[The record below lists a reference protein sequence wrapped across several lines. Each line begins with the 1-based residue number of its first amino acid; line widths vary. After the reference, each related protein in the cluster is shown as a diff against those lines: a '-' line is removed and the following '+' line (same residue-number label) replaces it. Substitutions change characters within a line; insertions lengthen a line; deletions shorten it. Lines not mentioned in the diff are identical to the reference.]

1 VIYGLMSKKNN
12 NPRGIILILIAMMV
26 FSVQDGIMKYIF
38 NFVSLYE
45 VYLIRTLVSFALI
58 LTFLKIKKEKIVFKT
73 QYPLLTFCRVILFFF
88 GFSSFYISLT
98 VLPLGFATAL
108 FFVTPFL
115 ITIFAHFF
123 LKEEIGIRRWSAV
136 VVGFIGVYITLNPDF
151 NNFNYLS
158 LLPILCAFCYSL
170 SMIIIK
176 KTSEK
181 DSVYTQT
188 FTFYFGAIIFST
200 IFYFLIGDGQYNT
213 SDHPASQFIFREWFV
228 DLKSSILF
236 MATTGLTAT
245 VAFLLLFTAYSIASP
260 AVVSPFEYSILL
272 WSPLIGWIYFNEIP
286 SLNTVIGILIIV
298 SSGIYI
304 FMREKA
310 QEQLIATEKPLR

>member
-1 VIYGLMSKKNN
+1 MSAQNN
-12 NPRGIILILIAMMV
+12 NPRGIILILLAMLV
-26 FSVQDGIMKYIF
+26 FSVQDGIMKHIYS
-38 NFVSLYE
+38 FVSLYE
-45 VYLIRTLVSFALI
+45 VYLIRTVVSFVLILIFLI
-58 LTFLKIKKEKIVFKT
+58 LTKKPIVFKSH
-73 QYPLLTFCRVILFFF
+73 YPFLTFCRVILFFF

-98 VLPLGFATAL
+98 VLPLGTATAL

-123 LKEEIGIRRWSAV
+123 LKEEIGPRRWSAV
-136 VVGFIGVYITLNPDF
+136 AVGFVGVYVTLNPDF
-151 NNFNYLS
+151 SNFNYLS

-176 KTSEK
+176 KTSDK

-188 FTFYFGAIIFST
+188 FTFYIGAIIFSLF
-200 IFYFLIGDGQYNT
+200 FYFIIGDGKFNT
-213 SDHPASQFIFREWFV
+213 TDHPASQFIFREWFV
-228 DLKSSILF
+228 DLENSYLF
-236 MATTGLTAT
+236 MVSTGFTAT

-272 WSPLIGWIYFNEIP
+272 WSPLIGWLYFKEIP
-286 SLNTVIGILIIV
+286 TLSTIIGIIIIV

-304 FMREKA
+304 FLREKA
-310 QEQLIATEKPLR
+310 QDQSTVTDKPLR

>member
-1 VIYGLMSKKNN
+1 MPRKNN
-12 NPRGIILILIAMMV
+12 NSRGIVLILIAMMV
-26 FSVQDGIMKYIF
+26 FSVQDGIMKHIF
-38 NFVSLYE
+38 SFVSLYE
-45 VYLIRTLVSFALI
+45 VYLIRTLVSFGLILFFLI
-58 LTFLKIKKEKIVFKT
+58 LTKKPIVFKT
-73 QYPLLTFCRVILFFF
+73 QYPVLTFCRVILFFF

-123 LKEEIGIRRWSAV
+123 LKEEIGPRRWSAV
-136 VVGFIGVYITLNPDF
+136 FIGFIGVYITLNPDF
-151 NNFNYLS
+151 SNFNYLS
-158 LLPILCAFCYSL
+158 LLPIFCAFCYSL

-176 KTSEK
+176 KTSDK

-188 FTFYFGAIIFST
+188 FTFYFGAIIFSI
-200 IFYFLIGDGQYNT
+200 IFYFTIGDGQFNT
-213 SDHPASQFIFREWFV
+213 SNHPASQFIFREWFV
-228 DLKSSILF
+228 DLESNILF
-236 MATTGLTAT
+236 MIATGVTAT
-245 VAFLLLFTAYSIASP
+245 IAFLLLFTAYSIASP

-286 SLNTVIGILIIV
+286 NLNTVIGILIIV

-310 QEQLIATEKPLR
+310 QDQSIATEKPLR

>member
-1 VIYGLMSKKNN
+1 MSRKNN
-12 NPRGIILILIAMMV
+12 NPKGIILILLAMIV

-38 NFVSLYE
+38 SFVSLYE
-45 VYLIRTLVSFALI
+45 VYLIRTVVSFALI
-58 LTFLKIKKEKIVFKT
+58 LFYLKLTKQPIVFKT

-123 LKEEIGIRRWSAV
+123 LKEEIGMRRWSAI

-151 NNFNYLS
+151 SNFNYLS

-176 KTSEK
+176 KTSDK

-188 FTFYFGAIIFST
+188 FTFYFGAMFFSI
-200 IFYFLIGDGQYNT
+200 IFYFVIGDGQYNT
-213 SDHPASQFIFREWFV
+213 IDHPASQFIFREWFV
-228 DLKSSILF
+228 NLESSILF
-236 MATTGLTAT
+236 MVTTGVTAT
-245 VAFLLLFTAYSIASP
+245 VAFLLLFTAYRIASP

-272 WSPLIGWIYFNEIP
+272 WAPLIGWIYFEEIP

-304 FMREKA
+304 FIREKA
-310 QEQLIATEKPLR
+310 QDQSIVTEKPLR

>member
-1 VIYGLMSKKNN
+1 MGRMPRQNN
-12 NPRGIILILIAMMV
+12 NPKGILYILLAMMV
-26 FSVQDGIMKYIF
+26 FSVQDGIMKHIY

-45 VYLIRTLVSFALI
+45 VYLVRTVISFVLI
-58 LTFLKIKKEKIVFKT
+58 LTFLILTKKPIVFKSK
-73 QYPLLTFCRVILFFF
+73 YPVLTFFRVILFFF

-98 VLPLGFATAL
+98 VLPLGTATAL

-123 LKEEIGIRRWSAV
+123 LKEEIGMRRWSAV

-151 NNFNYLS
+151 SNFNYLS

-176 KTSEK
+176 KTSDK

-188 FTFYFGAIIFST
+188 FTFYIGAIILSI
-200 IFYFLIGDGQYNT
+200 IFYFIIGDGQYNT

-228 DLKSSILF
+228 DFKSNVLLMSI
-236 MATTGLTAT
+236 TGVTAT
-245 VAFLLLFTAYSIASP
+245 VAFLFLFTAYSIASP
-260 AVVSPFEYSILL
+260 SVISPFEYSILF
-272 WSPLIGWIYFNEIP
+272 WSPLIGWLYFDEIP
-286 SLNTVIGILIIV
+286 TLSTVVGILIIV

-304 FMREKA
+304 FIREKA
-310 QEQLIATEKPLR
+310 QDQSIATEKPLR

>member
-1 VIYGLMSKKNN
+1 MGRMPRQNN
-12 NPRGIILILIAMMV
+12 NPKGILYILLAMMV
-26 FSVQDGIMKYIF
+26 FSVQDGIMKHIY

-45 VYLIRTLVSFALI
+45 VYLTRTIISFVLILIFLI
-58 LTFLKIKKEKIVFKT
+58 LTKKPIVFKSK
-73 QYPLLTFCRVILFFF
+73 YPVLTFLRVILFFF

-98 VLPLGFATAL
+98 VLPLGTATAL

-136 VVGFIGVYITLNPDF
+136 VVGFIGVYVTLNPDF
-151 NNFNYLS
+151 SNFNYLS
-158 LLPILCAFCYSL
+158 LLPIFCAFCYSL

-176 KTSEK
+176 KTSDK

-188 FTFYFGAIIFST
+188 FTFYIGAIILSI
-200 IFYFLIGDGQYNT
+200 IFYFIIGDGQYNT

-228 DLKSSILF
+228 DFKSNVLLMSI
-236 MATTGLTAT
+236 TGVTAT

-260 AVVSPFEYSILL
+260 SVISPFEYSILF
-272 WSPLIGWIYFNEIP
+272 WSPLIGWLYFDEIP
-286 SLNTVIGILIIV
+286 TLSTVVGILIIV

-304 FMREKA
+304 FIREKA
-310 QEQLIATEKPLR
+310 QDQSIATEKPLR

>member
-1 VIYGLMSKKNN
+1 MSIKNN
-12 NPRGIILILIAMMV
+12 NPKGIILILLAMMV

-38 NFVSLYE
+38 SFVSLYE
-45 VYLIRTLVSFALI
+45 VYLIRTVVSFALI
-58 LTFLKIKKEKIVFKT
+58 LFYLKLTKRPIVFKT

-123 LKEEIGIRRWSAV
+123 LKEEIGIRRWSAI

-151 NNFNYLS
+151 SNFNYLS

-176 KTSEK
+176 KTSDK

-188 FTFYFGAIIFST
+188 FTFYFGAMFFSI
-200 IFYFLIGDGQYNT
+200 IFYFVIGDGQYNT
-213 SDHPASQFIFREWFV
+213 IDHPASQFIFREWFV
-228 DLKSSILF
+228 NLESSILF
-236 MATTGLTAT
+236 MVTTGVTAT
-245 VAFLLLFTAYSIASP
+245 VAFLLLFTAYRIASP

-272 WSPLIGWIYFNEIP
+272 WAPLIGWIYFEEIP

-304 FMREKA
+304 FIREKA
-310 QEQLIATEKPLR
+310 QDQSIVTEKPLR

>member
-1 VIYGLMSKKNN
+1 
-12 NPRGIILILIAMMV
+12 MMV

-38 NFVSLYE
+38 SFVSLYE
-45 VYLIRTLVSFALI
+45 VYLIRTVVSFLLI
-58 LTFLKIKKEKIVFKT
+58 LIFLKLTKKPIVFKT
-73 QYPLLTFCRVILFFF
+73 QYPLLTFCRVIFFFF

-123 LKEEIGIRRWSAV
+123 LKEEIGIRRWSAI

-151 NNFNYLS
+151 SNFNYLS

-176 KTSEK
+176 KTSDK

-188 FTFYFGAIIFST
+188 FTFYFGAMFFSI
-200 IFYFLIGDGQYNT
+200 IFYFVIGDGQYNT
-213 SDHPASQFIFREWFV
+213 IDHPASQFIFREWFV
-228 DLKSSILF
+228 NLESSILF
-236 MATTGLTAT
+236 MVTTGLTAT
-245 VAFLLLFTAYSIASP
+245 VAFLLLFTAYRIASP

-272 WSPLIGWIYFNEIP
+272 WAPLIGWIYFEEIP

-304 FMREKA
+304 FIREKA
-310 QEQLIATEKPLR
+310 QDQSIVTEKPLR

>member
-1 VIYGLMSKKNN
+1 MSTPNN
-12 NPRGIILILIAMMV
+12 NPKGIVFILIAMMV
-26 FSVQDGIMKYIF
+26 FSVQDGIMKHIY

-45 VYLIRTLVSFALI
+45 IYLIRTVISFVLI
-58 LTFLKIKKEKIVFKT
+58 LIFLIITKQPIVFRP
-73 QYPLLTFCRVILFFF
+73 QYLVLTITRVILFFF
-88 GFSSFYISLT
+88 GFSSFYVSLT
-98 VLPLGFATAL
+98 VLPLGTATAL

-123 LKEEIGIRRWSAV
+123 LKEEIGLRRWSAV

-151 NNFNYLS
+151 SNFNYLS

-176 KTSEK
+176 KTSDK

-188 FTFYFGAIIFST
+188 FTFYIGAIILSI
-200 IFYFLIGDGQYNT
+200 IFYFVIGDGQYNT
-213 SDHPASQFIFREWFV
+213 SNHPASQFIFREWFV
-228 DLKSSILF
+228 DFNNNILL
-236 MATTGLTAT
+236 MAATGVTAT
-245 VAFLLLFTAYSIASP
+245 LAFLFLFTAYSIASP
-260 AVVSPFEYSILL
+260 AVVSPFEYSILF
-272 WSPLIGWIYFNEIP
+272 WSPLVGWLYFDEIP

-310 QEQLIATEKPLR
+310 QNQYIATEKPLR

>member
-1 VIYGLMSKKNN
+1 MSKKNN

-26 FSVQDGIMKYIF
+26 FSVQDGIMKHIF

-45 VYLIRTLVSFALI
+45 VYLIRTLVSFGLI
-58 LTFLKIKKEKIVFKT
+58 LTFLKLKKKKIVFKT

-228 DLKSSILF
+228 DLESSILF
-236 MATTGLTAT
+236 MASTGLTAT

-310 QEQLIATEKPLR
+310 QDQLIATEKPLR

>member
-1 VIYGLMSKKNN
+1 MTRKNN
-12 NPRGIILILIAMMV
+12 NTRGIILILLAMMV
-26 FSVQDGIMKYIF
+26 FSIQDGIMKHIYS
-38 NFVSLYE
+38 FVSLYE
-45 VYLIRTLVSFALI
+45 VYLIRTVVSFALI
-58 LTFLKIKKEKIVFKT
+58 LIFLKLTNKKIEFKT

-88 GFSSFYISLT
+88 GFSSFYISLS
-98 VLPLGFATAL
+98 VLPLGLATAL

-123 LKEEIGIRRWSAV
+123 LKEKIGVKRWSAV
-136 VVGFIGVYITLNPDF
+136 VVGFIGVYVTLNPDF

-181 DSVYTQT
+181 DSIYTQT
-188 FTFYFGAIIFST
+188 FTFYFGAIIFSV
-200 IFYFLIGDGQYNT
+200 IFYFIIGDGQYNT
-213 SDHPASQFIFREWFV
+213 TEHPASQFIFREWFV
-228 DLKSSILF
+228 NLENSILF
-236 MATTGLTAT
+236 MMATGVTAT
-245 VAFLLLFTAYSIASP
+245 IAFLLLFTAYSIASP

-272 WSPLIGWIYFNEIP
+272 WSPLIGWLYFSEIP
-286 SLNTVIGILIIV
+286 SLNTVIGILIII

-304 FMREKA
+304 FLREKA
-310 QEQLIATEKPLR
+310 MDQSIATEKPLR

>member
-1 VIYGLMSKKNN
+1 MSKKNN
-12 NPRGIILILIAMMV
+12 NPKGIILILLAMMV
-26 FSVQDGIMKYIF
+26 FSVQDGIMKHIY

-45 VYLIRTLVSFALI
+45 IYLIRTVVSFILI
-58 LTFLKIKKEKIVFKT
+58 LIFLIITKKPIVFKS
-73 QYPLLTFCRVILFFF
+73 QYPILTLCRVILFFF

-98 VLPLGFATAL
+98 VLPLGTATAL

-123 LKEEIGIRRWSAV
+123 LKEEIGLRRWSAIA
-136 VVGFIGVYITLNPDF
+136 VGFVGVYITLNPDF
-151 NNFNYLS
+151 SNFNYLS

-176 KTSEK
+176 KTSDK

-188 FTFYFGAIIFST
+188 FTFYIGAIIFSI
-200 IFYFLIGDGQYNT
+200 IFYFVIGDGKFNT
-213 SDHPASQFIFREWFV
+213 IEHPAAQFILREWFV
-228 DLKSSILF
+228 DIENSILF
-236 MATTGLTAT
+236 MVATGVTAT
-245 VAFLLLFTAYSIASP
+245 LAFLLLFTAYSIASP

-272 WSPLIGWIYFNEIP
+272 WSPLIGWIYFNEVP
-286 SLNTVIGILIIV
+286 TLSTVIGILIIV

-304 FMREKA
+304 FLREKA
-310 QEQLIATEKPLR
+310 QDQSIVTDKPLR

>member
-1 VIYGLMSKKNN
+1 MSKKNN
-12 NPRGIILILIAMMV
+12 NPRGIILILISMLV
-26 FSVQDGIMKYIF
+26 FSVQDGIMKHIF
-38 NFVSLYE
+38 SFVSLYE
-45 VYLIRTLVSFALI
+45 VYLVRTVVSVILI
-58 LTFLKIKKEKIVFKT
+58 LFYLKLTNKPIVFKT
-73 QYPLLTFCRVILFFF
+73 QYPLLTFIRVILFFF
-88 GFSSFYISLT
+88 GFSSFYVSLS

-176 KTSEK
+176 KTSDK

-228 DLKSSILF
+228 DLESSILF
-236 MATTGLTAT
+236 MIATGLTAT

-286 SLNTVIGILIIV
+286 SLNTVIGIMIIV

-310 QEQLIATEKPLR
+310 QDQSIATEKPLR

>member
-1 VIYGLMSKKNN
+1 MSRKNN
-12 NPRGIILILIAMMV
+12 NPKGIILILLAMIV
-26 FSVQDGIMKYIF
+26 FSVQDGIMKHIF
-38 NFVSLYE
+38 TFVSLYE
-45 VYLIRTLVSFALI
+45 VYLIRTVVSFLLI
-58 LTFLKIKKEKIVFKT
+58 LVFLKLTKKPIVFKT

-123 LKEEIGIRRWSAV
+123 LKEEIGIRRWSAI

-151 NNFNYLS
+151 SNFNYLS

-176 KTSEK
+176 KTSDK

-188 FTFYFGAIIFST
+188 FTFYFGAIFFSI
-200 IFYFLIGDGQYNT
+200 IFYFVIGDGQYNT
-213 SDHPASQFIFREWFV
+213 IDHPASQFIFREWFV
-228 DLKSSILF
+228 NLESSILF
-236 MATTGLTAT
+236 MVTTGVTAT
-245 VAFLLLFTAYSIASP
+245 VAFLLLFTAYRIASP

-272 WSPLIGWIYFNEIP
+272 WAPLIGWIYFEEIP

-304 FMREKA
+304 FIREKA
-310 QEQLIATEKPLR
+310 QDQSIVTEKPLR

>member
-1 VIYGLMSKKNN
+1 MSRKNN
-12 NPRGIILILIAMMV
+12 NPKGIILILLAMIV
-26 FSVQDGIMKYIF
+26 FSVQDGIMKHIF
-38 NFVSLYE
+38 TFVSLYE
-45 VYLIRTLVSFALI
+45 VYLIRTVVSFLLI
-58 LTFLKIKKEKIVFKT
+58 LVFLKLTKKPIVFKT

-115 ITIFAHFF
+115 ITVFAHFF

-136 VVGFIGVYITLNPDF
+136 VVGFVGVYITLDPDF
-151 NNFNYLS
+151 SNFNYLS
-158 LLPILCAFCYSL
+158 LLPIFCAFCYSL

-176 KTSEK
+176 KTSDK

-200 IFYFLIGDGQYNT
+200 IFYFIIGDGQYNT
-213 SDHPASQFIFREWFV
+213 TDHPASQFIFREWFV
-228 DLKSSILF
+228 DLESSILF
-236 MATTGLTAT
+236 MVATGVTAT
-245 VAFLLLFTAYSIASP
+245 VAFLLLFTAYRIASP

-272 WSPLIGWIYFNEIP
+272 WSLLIGWIYFDEIP
-286 SLNTVIGILIIV
+286 RLNTVIGILIIV

-304 FMREKA
+304 FIREKA
-310 QEQLIATEKPLR
+310 QDQSIVIEKPLR

>member
-1 VIYGLMSKKNN
+1 MSKKNN
-12 NPRGIILILIAMMV
+12 NPKGIILILIAMMV
-26 FSVQDGIMKYIF
+26 FSVQDGIMKHIY

-45 VYLIRTLVSFALI
+45 VYLIRTVVSFTLILIFLI
-58 LTFLKIKKEKIVFKT
+58 LTKKPIVFKS
-73 QYPLLTFCRVILFFF
+73 QYPILTLCRVILFFF

-98 VLPLGFATAL
+98 VLPLGTATAL

-123 LKEEIGIRRWSAV
+123 LKEEIGPRRWSAIA
-136 VVGFIGVYITLNPDF
+136 VGFVGVYITLNPDF
-151 NNFNYLS
+151 SNFNYLS

-176 KTSEK
+176 KTSDK

-188 FTFYFGAIIFST
+188 FTFYIGAIIFSI
-200 IFYFLIGDGQYNT
+200 IFYFVMGDGKFNT
-213 SDHPASQFIFREWFV
+213 TEHPAAQFIFREWFV
-228 DLKSSILF
+228 DIENSILF
-236 MATTGLTAT
+236 MVATGVTAT
-245 VAFLLLFTAYSIASP
+245 LAFLLLFSAYSVASP

-272 WSPLIGWIYFNEIP
+272 WSPLIGWIYFNEVP
-286 SLNTVIGILIIV
+286 TLSTVIGILIIV

-304 FMREKA
+304 FLREKA
-310 QEQLIATEKPLR
+310 QEQSIVTDKPLR

>member
-1 VIYGLMSKKNN
+1 MSKKNN
-12 NPRGIILILIAMMV
+12 NPKGIILILIAMMV
-26 FSVQDGIMKYIF
+26 FSVQDGIMKHIY

-45 VYLIRTLVSFALI
+45 IYLIRTVVSFIFILIFLIITKKPIIFKSQYPI
-58 LTFLKIKKEKIVFKT
+58 LTL
-73 QYPLLTFCRVILFFF
+73 CRVILFFF

-98 VLPLGFATAL
+98 VLPLGTATAL

-123 LKEEIGIRRWSAV
+123 LKEEIGPRRWAAIA
-136 VVGFIGVYITLNPDF
+136 VGFIGVYITLNPDF
-151 NNFNYLS
+151 SNFNYLS

-176 KTSEK
+176 KTSDK

-188 FTFYFGAIIFST
+188 FTFYIGAIIFSM
-200 IFYFLIGDGQYNT
+200 IFYFVIGDGKFNT
-213 SDHPASQFIFREWFV
+213 IEHPAAQFILREWFV
-228 DLKSSILF
+228 DMENSILF
-236 MATTGLTAT
+236 MVATGVTAT
-245 VAFLLLFTAYSIASP
+245 LAFLLLFTAYSIASP

-272 WSPLIGWIYFNEIP
+272 WSPLIGWLYFNEVP
-286 SLNTVIGILIIV
+286 TLSTVIGILIIV

-304 FMREKA
+304 FLREKA
-310 QEQLIATEKPLR
+310 QDQSIVTDKPLR

>member
-1 VIYGLMSKKNN
+1 MSKKNN
-12 NPRGIILILIAMMV
+12 NPKGIILILIAMMV
-26 FSVQDGIMKYIF
+26 FSVQDGIMKHIY

-45 VYLIRTLVSFALI
+45 IYLIRTVVSFILI
-58 LTFLKIKKEKIVFKT
+58 LIFLIITKKPIVFKS
-73 QYPLLTFCRVILFFF
+73 QYPILTLCRVILFFF

-98 VLPLGFATAL
+98 VLPLGTATAL

-123 LKEEIGIRRWSAV
+123 LKEEIGPRRWAAIA
-136 VVGFIGVYITLNPDF
+136 VGFIGVYITLNPDF
-151 NNFNYLS
+151 SNFNYLS

-176 KTSEK
+176 MTSDK

-188 FTFYFGAIIFST
+188 FTFYIGAIIFSM
-200 IFYFLIGDGQYNT
+200 IFYFVIGDGKFNT
-213 SDHPASQFIFREWFV
+213 IEHPAAQFILREWFV
-228 DLKSSILF
+228 DIENSILF
-236 MATTGLTAT
+236 MVATGVTAT
-245 VAFLLLFTAYSIASP
+245 LAFLLLFTAYSIASP

-272 WSPLIGWIYFNEIP
+272 WSPLVGWVYFNEVP
-286 SLNTVIGILIIV
+286 TLSTVIGILIIV

-304 FMREKA
+304 FLREKA
-310 QEQLIATEKPLR
+310 QDQSIVTDKPLR